1 MRYGIVLKK
10 KEDLNALVKED
21 VLELFGKLDG
31 VQALPIDFVAKETN
45 FNALGF
51 ITPEAASIFEYDYR
65 ESGLSDYIALI
76 LDSSKT
82 GKDEHNYSFKDV
94 DIYIG

>member
-1 MRYGIVLKK
+1 MKYGIVLKK

-21 VLELFGKLDG
+21 VLELFEKLDG
-31 VQALPIDFVAKETN
+31 VQALPIEFVAKETN
-45 FNALGF
+45 FYAIGF
-51 ITPEAASIFEYDYR
+51 ITPKAASTFEYDYR
-65 ESGLSDYIALI
+65 EAGLSDYIALI
-76 LDSSKT
+76 LDSSRT